1 MDYSRQSLALAGSNA
16 IFARCIV
23 STFFRVVD
31 SMGDCVVLLCV
42 DMEDE
47 KNTKRFQKYTL
58 FVVPKVYGF
67 FDTKACVIFG
77 TFPGYSKSMFFNRRD
92 SAKIRLKKRALF

>member
-1 MDYSRQSLALAGSNA
+1 MHRVNLLPLCRFDGRLRRSSLRRYGGRKEYETVPK
-16 IFARCIV
+16 IH
-23 STFFRVVD
+23 
-31 SMGDCVVLLCV
+31 
-42 DMEDE
+42 
-47 KNTKRFQKYTL
+47 TL